1 MESQFPV
8 EVAVAVHVPPRLA
21 AVTVADPTPVEE
33 PSVGGLGFNG
43 AMLSVGVGTN
53 ACCVIVNVCD
63 DTPFAET
70 VIVPVR
76 WPPEFARTE

>member
-8 EVAVAVHVPPRLA
+8 EVAVAVHVPARLA
-21 AVTVADPTPVEE
+21 AVTVADPVPVEE
-33 PSVGGLGFNG
+33 PSVGGLGFNAVICRAG
-43 AMLSVGVGTN
+43 DGVA
-53 ACCVIVNVCD
+53 ACCVTVKTCD

-76 WPPEFARTE
+76 TPPRLADTE